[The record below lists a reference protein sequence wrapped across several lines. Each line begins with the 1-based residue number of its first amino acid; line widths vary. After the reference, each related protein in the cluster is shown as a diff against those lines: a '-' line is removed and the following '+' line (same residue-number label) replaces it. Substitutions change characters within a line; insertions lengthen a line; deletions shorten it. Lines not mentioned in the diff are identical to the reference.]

1 MDDWENDEKFDATTI
16 KTVLPSVAIYPQP
29 EFKDVKSDLED
40 MAAQMHNYAEE
51 INSNPPPNSTP
62 LAKRIASTV
71 EISDTSTLG
80 IPEGSIL
87 NTELV
92 ADFAK
97 KGFTRFGCL
106 MADTDAVSFMLAIQG
121 KPKQADKGYQ
131 LSDTHLMQIWVN
143 SSKFESRTRAIQSE
157 Q

>member
-16 KTVLPSVAIYPQP
+16 KTVLPSVAIY
-29 EFKDVKSDLED
+29 
-40 MAAQMHNYAEE
+40 
-51 INSNPPPNSTP
+51 
-62 LAKRIASTV
+62 
-71 EISDTSTLG
+71 

-131 LSDTHLMQIWVN
+131 LSDTHLMEIWVN